1 MNPADVHPE
10 ERPPPDL
17 PSALHA
23 APAPLRTGPWT
34 SSHIARWC
42 AAQQNW
48 DKIHYDLEYAREVA
62 KLPHTII
69 NGALKQ
75 HLIVQFLEQ
84 SFPEAWVW
92 RIDYRFGGMDLVGHT
107 LEVHGRVSSVFG
119 AHHKWYVTVE
129 FTIRNRELGQD
140 NTAGTAILI
149 WNGRPMASQ
158 AVDDSSA
165 PPEMHLDTAVRAPDP
180 SLSQRINERLG
191 ARLEF
196 VESDY
201 DIDLSRLRLF
211 AEAVGGLSPRHFD
224 SASPEA
230 NAAGGVVAS
239 PLFPLHALEAIPGR
253 LQLSADP
260 SAMGREGVN
269 EVGRHMAGHFG
280 FEIAWNGGNKV
291 QIHSLARAGERVVA
305 DSTLAG
311 AYSRVGKVGGRMLF
325 FETLNR
331 YATTTGRPLVTERQV
346 MICRMSDD
354 KETA

>member
-1 MNPADVHPE
+1 MSPAE
-10 ERPPPDL
+10 AYAGGRTPPDL
-17 PSALHA
+17 LSAIQA
-23 APAPLRTGPWT
+23 APAPFQTGPWT

-48 DKIHYDLEYAREVA
+48 DKIHYDLDYARDVA

-75 HLIVQFLEQ
+75 HLIVQFLER

-92 RIDYRFGGMDLVGHT
+92 RIDYRFGGMDLVGQA
-107 LEVHGRVSSVFG
+107 LEVHGRVSNVFG
-119 AHHKWYVTVE
+119 AYLKWYVTVD
-129 FTIRNRELGQD
+129 FTIRNPDLGQD

-149 WNGRPMASQ
+149 WKERPTSSQ
-158 AVDDSSA
+158 AVDESSA
-165 PPEMHLDTAVRAPDP
+165 PPDMYLDTAVRAPDP
-180 SLSQRINERLG
+180 GLPQRVNEKLG
-191 ARLEF
+191 SRLEF
-196 VESDY
+196 VESAY

-211 AEAVGGLSPRHFD
+211 AEAVGGLSPKHFD
-224 SASPEA
+224 PASPEA
-230 NAAGGVVAS
+230 KAAGGVVAS

-253 LQLSADP
+253 LRLSTDP

-291 QIHSLARAGERVVA
+291 QIHSLARAGERVMA
-305 DSTLAG
+305 ESILAG
-311 AYSRVGKVGGRMLF
+311 AFSRVGKVGGRMLF

-331 YATTTGRPLVTERQV
+331 YATTAGRPLVTERQT
-346 MICRMSDD
+346 MICRMSED
-354 KETA
+354 